1 MVRKTTLCSTLLAA
15 GLLAAAGATP
25 AMAAESR
32 VATDQ
37 LTANQTVTI
46 SDIPAGHQAG
56 ALTLYRIADYTAA
69 SVDGTT
75 LVSYDVHATGDGTA
89 FLKPSPK
96 DPSKPSSSASADEQ
110 LAYIFEHYKSA
121 NNKADNYGL
130 YSSLLR
136 DSVGM
141 YSGLNFGN
149 GHGLPK
155 YPVTF
160 SGTSASIEVP
170 AGVYVMLD
178 TALDSGVMCQ
188 ASLFATGVGGATTIG
203 DTTLGQTVCKHVVPD
218 APVKKVIDVDDGNTA
233 KDVAHVSTGDVVT
246 WQISAKAGWDQAL
259 LVYDALPSGFEF
271 VRTTKIHTDTK
282 GDWKSEWFSDD
293 KNQYHKNT
301 NSAVSLAVDN
311 GRLWQVDLRTIDS
324 QGNLYGDN
332 QMGSSDWKATA
343 DRASD
348 TNLIVNPDETVTITF
363 ETRVSDAS
371 KVTIDG
377 EGNVNQV
384 ERYYNQH
391 EISNCNTV
399 ASTTVNDFHTN
410 CGVIAGTSATVK
422 THQVT
427 LKKTDMSNKALNGA
441 HFTLTRNGEGVEVS
455 NGYVSG
461 YGTATDLNVD
471 GSLTLKG
478 LDTGDYVLTET
489 TAPTGYNTTAL
500 PSVTFTMNEDG
511 IITEKSG
518 DLFELV
524 SADNN
529 TVTVKNAK
537 NLTQLPLT
545 GAGGVML
552 ATVVA
557 LMLVAAGVVIE
568 ARRRA

>member
-1 MVRKTTLCSTLLAA
+1 MVRKTTLCSTLLAV
-15 GLLAAAGATP
+15 GLLAAAGASP
-25 AMAAESR
+25 AMAAELR

-56 ALTLYRIADYTAA
+56 TLTLYRIADYTAA
-69 SVDGTT
+69 SVDGNT
-75 LVSYDVHATGDGTA
+75 LVSYDVHATGDKKVLT
-89 FLKPSPK
+89 PSVNDT
-96 DPSKPSSSASADEQ
+96 DPSKTDSSASADEQ
-110 LAYIFEHYKSA
+110 LAYVLQHYKSA

-136 DSVGM
+136 DSVGTL
-141 YSGLNFGN
+141 YSGNTPSVA
-149 GHGLPK
+149 GLPN
-155 YPVTF
+155 YSVTF
-160 SGTSASIEVP
+160 SGTSASVEVP
-170 AGVYVMLD
+170 AGVYVMTD
-178 TALDSGVMCQ
+178 TSNTGIQCQ
-188 ASLFATGVGGATTIG
+188 ASLFATGVGGATAIG
-203 DTTLGQTVCKHVVPD
+203 DTTLNQTVCKHVTPE
-218 APVKKVIDVDDGNTA
+218 APVKKVIDSDDSNTA
-233 KDVAHVSTGDVVT
+233 KDLAHVSTGDIIT
-246 WQISAKAGWDQAL
+246 WQISAKAGWGRFLTLHDQ
-259 LVYDALPSGFEF
+259 LPAGLEF
-271 VRTTKIHTDTK
+271 VKTVNIHSDTK
-282 GDWKSEWFSDD
+282 GDWKSTWFTDD
-293 KNQYHKNT
+293 SSAARNQIAIST
-301 NSAVSLAVDN
+301 ETAE
-311 GRLWQVDLRTIDS
+311 GRLFMFQLRQDS
-324 QGNLYGDN
+324 PKSDIFDTRGNEV
-332 QMGSSDWKATA
+332 GSNWKAHAEYGA
-343 DRASD
+343 DN
-348 TNLIVNPDETVTITF
+348 NLIINPDETVVVTF
-363 ETRVSDAS
+363 QTRVSDPS
-371 KVTIDG
+371 KLTIDG
-377 EGNVNQV
+377 DGNVNRV
-384 ERYYNQH
+384 ERFWEQNASEACSKEAYK
-391 EISNCNTV
+391 SNL
-399 ASTTVNDFHTN
+399 AGLRAN
-410 CGVIAGTSATVK
+410 CGVIPGTSATVK

-427 LKKTDMSNKALNGA
+427 LKKTNMSDKALNGA

-461 YGTATDLNVD
+461 YGTATDLTVD

-511 IITEKSG
+511 TITEKSG

-524 SADNN
+524 SAEQN

>member
-1 MVRKTTLCSTLLAA
+1 MVRKTTLFSSLLAV

-25 AMAAESR
+25 AMAAETR

-46 SDIPAGHQAG
+46 SDIPAGHAPNT
-56 ALTLYRIADYTAA
+56 LTLYRIADYTAA

-75 LVSYDVHATGDGTA
+75 LVSYDVHATGDKKVLT
-89 FLKPSPK
+89 PSVNDT
-96 DPSKPSSSASADEQ
+96 DPSKPDSSASADEQ
-110 LAYIFEHYKSA
+110 LAYVLQHYKSA
-121 NNKADNYGL
+121 NSKADNYGL
-130 YSSLLR
+130 FSSLLR
-136 DSVGM
+136 DAVGK
-141 YSGLNFGN
+141 YSGNHPSGVGDYPF
-149 GHGLPK
+149 

-160 SGTSASIEVP
+160 SGTSASVEVP
-170 AGVYVMLD
+170 AGIYVMTD
-178 TALDSGVMCQ
+178 GAREGIQCQ

-203 DTTLGQTVCKHVVPD
+203 DTALNQTVCKHVVPD
-218 APVKKVIDVDDGNTA
+218 APVKKVIDVDDSNTA
-233 KDVAHVSTGDVVT
+233 KDLAHVSTGDVVT
-246 WQISAKAGWDQAL
+246 WQISAKAGWSNDVL
-259 LVYDALPSGFEF
+259 LHDILPAGFEF

-293 KNQYHKNT
+293 KAQSVNKV
-301 NSAVSLAVDN
+301 AVSAPAND
-311 GRLWQVDLRTIDS
+311 GRVWRISSRISSMGGASLYDLR
-324 QGNLYGDN
+324 
-332 QMGSSDWKATA
+332 SSSNWKATSDVA
-343 DRASD
+343 TD
-348 TNLIVNPDETVTITF
+348 TNLVINPDETVTVTF

-371 KVTIDG
+371 KVVIDG
-377 EGNVNQV
+377 SGNVNQV
-384 ERYYNQH
+384 ERFWRQNVEGGCGAATYNLD
-391 EISNCNTV
+391 
-399 ASTTVNDFHTN
+399 VNAMKTG

-422 THQVT
+422 THEVT

-441 HFTLTRNGEGVEVS
+441 HFTLTRNGRGVEVN

-461 YGTATDLNVD
+461 YGTASDLTVD

-511 IITEKSG
+511 TITEKSG
-518 DLFELV
+518 DLFDLV
-524 SADNN
+524 SAEQN

-537 NLTQLPLT
+537 SLTQLPLT

-552 ATVVA
+552 ASVVA
-557 LMLVAAGVVIE
+557 LMLIAAGVVIE